1 MSNVRPRRKHFQA
14 SSENSL
20 PCISALPQRGIA
32 VQGGFG
38 AGRFSDDGARSDDC
52 NAVGGNSGA
61 DRSGVEHTRT
71 IQIPF
76 QSASALQAPPRANV
90 SQFVGAGAVAPAR
103 SACSGHNGAVSN
115 AQVRLLPS
123 PTSYPAAAPRP
134 NPSIERTHNGG
145 AQCLA
150 PSRVV
155 TPLCAAHVKR

>member
-1 MSNVRPRRKHFQA
+1 MHF
-14 SSENSL
+14 
-20 PCISALPQRGIA
+20 ALLQRGIA
-32 VQGGFG
+32 VRGLVR
-38 AGRFSDDGARSDDC
+38 AVSHTTVHARTIAMQS
-52 NAVGGNSGA
+52 AATLARIAREVG
-61 DRSGVEHTRT
+61 HTRT